1 MKRAAVCNRI
11 AAAAPAA
18 ASAAFAAPLIELLLL
33 NARFE
38 AAAARARAQPPRSGV
53 RKRACIREAPQQM

>member
-1 MKRAAVCNRI
+1 MKRSALGNRA

-18 ASAAFAAPLIELLLL
+18 VAAPLIDLLRL

-38 AAAARARAQPPRSGV
+38 AAAARARARQPGV
-53 RKRACIREAPQQM
+53 RKPVADLPPPSPVRML

>member
-1 MKRAAVCNRI
+1 MKRSAAGNRA

-18 ASAAFAAPLIELLLL
+18 VPVPLIALLLL

-38 AAAARARAQPPRSGV
+38 VAAARAGARQPGV
-53 RKRACIREAPQQM
+53 RKPVADCRR